1 MRRAQKESEIL
12 GNCYPSTRISLS
24 LCALLIKSA
33 FLALPWTLNRLSRP
47 QLMWTEYFNNMI
59 ILLSDAADPSRY
71 SATEKGV
78 FRREQIKDHAT
89 GRWTEPRE
97 VWTLYFACSSFMQ
110 NKASMLVLALFN
122 LQFIENS

>member
-1 MRRAQKESEIL
+1 MEQGIQGYSPPPRARQ
-12 GNCYPSTRISLS
+12 
-24 LCALLIKSA
+24 
-33 FLALPWTLNRLSRP
+33 
-47 QLMWTEYFNNMI
+47 Q
-59 ILLSDAADPSRY
+59 
-71 SATEKGV
+71 
-78 FRREQIKDHAT
+78 FRRELIKGHAP